1 MTIFKSW
8 RDTMGKNNDTDN
20 ADFAA
25 VSINEL
31 MMKQSVR
38 ATFKLPQEL
47 IELLGVIAGQL
58 GIKQKSL
65 LDQLAEDHL
74 ILNQLAQKAQNSP
87 GKTKRRRQKTFVV
100 SRSTLDAI
108 NTIARNQ
115 NIPRDR
121 LVEISIKRLV
131 PLIETELDKHNKRKT
146 VLKEMKEYLSYGQ
159 KLKQRTQA
167 LLATDDLLFQMIE
180 QQLELA
186 EKNIDE
192 AASIIEKGMPMEEW

>member
-1 MTIFKSW
+1 
-8 RDTMGKNNDTDN
+8 MGKNNDTDN